1 MAIYGHYSV
10 QLRYE
15 CRVFTP
21 YLFTKGR
28 WRSLILKFQL
38 IFSKSTI
45 FGSNAAVCE
54 WNAAVL
60 SFT

>member
-1 MAIYGHYSV
+1 MV
-10 QLRYE
+10 TTVFNCDT

-28 WRSLILKFQL
+28 WKSVILMFQL

-54 WNAAVL
+54 
-60 SFT
+60 